1 MENLK
6 RLKLAIPYNIQINNI
21 NKNKKLLDFLKI
33 YNLRSH
39 YDISNIFFIEF
50 FKYIFKNPNIYI
62 LTHNNKIINDFI
74 IKIQEDI
81 YNCIPEIKYR
91 NNLKNV
97 NINIGGKL
105 YGLNDD
111 QCFVGSPLRI
121 LI

>member
-6 RLKLAIPYNIQINNI
+6 RLKLAIPYDIQINNI

-91 NNLKNV
+91 NKLKNV

>member
-6 RLKLAIPYNIQINNI
+6 RLKLAIPYDIQINNI